1 MKARGFSSPDRG
13 DALVMCLASVS
24 DHPAWQRMNQPDLNE
39 VLAAGMTDW
48 SGDNK
53 LRESMGLNT
62 G

>member
-1 MKARGFSSPDRG
+1 
-13 DALVMCLASVS
+13 LASVS
-24 DHPAWQRMNQPDLNE
+24 DHPAWQRMSQPDLNE

-48 SGDNK
+48 GADNK